1 MRYLQYR
8 PERVTSKDKAE
19 RGGGGSVERKTF
31 IKIALVAVGMV
42 DKSNIFHPSG

>member
-19 RGGGGSVERKTF
+19 GGGSVERKTF